1 MKISLNWLN
10 NFLELSL
17 SDKEI
22 SDKLTQLGL
31 ESTFNKLGKSFS
43 GVVLGKI
50 IQCDPHPNA
59 DKLSIC
65 IVDIGDVENHEIV
78 CGAPNV
84 KSNIKVPVAKI
95 GAELNNGS
103 FTISKTKLRGITS
116 NGMICSGKELGYN
129 DNHEGILIL
138 DVDDSLGTP
147 IEEILHFKEDV
158 IFDLDLTPNRGDC
171 LSHLGVARELSIIS
185 KQKISREKHKIE
197 ENSESINDLVSIE
210 IQDKKAC
217 PRYVARLIKGISVGP
232 SPQWLIECLESI
244 GLKSINNIVDLA
256 NYVLMNTGHPMHTFD
271 LQNICENKI
280 SVRFAKK
287 NEKLITLDNVER
299 KLNDCHLL
307 ICDAKKPIALAGIM
321 GGLNTEITNSTKDVL
336 IESAYFDPKIIRK
349 GAKQIDLSTEA
360 SRRFERNTDID
371 SVINSVDELA
381 YLIKK
386 VAGGDI
392 VNGIIDEYP
401 NKRDKTIINFSI
413 AKCNALLGLSLKEKK
428 IKEIFQL
435 LGIEME
441 THGNDFHCTIPS
453 YRNDLERDVDLFE
466 EVARIIGYDKIPSS
480 NIFSA
485 SFSSFVNDEQLLDDK
500 IRMQLKS
507 IGFHEHYSN
516 SLLSEDFTKHFKN
529 GDPVKIK
536 NPLSK
541 EMEFMRNSILPGL
554 LMATVYNEKR
564 QQKNF
569 KLFEIGAVH
578 NLSNKSYTNTK
589 EKFHL
594 GLIWHGQS
602 DLHWR
607 HYENRDIYNC
617 KGEVTQFLNSLGFDK
632 IQFKICDIQGF
643 QKSLKIF
650 HDKIQLGFLGLLDD
664 LLMKKYGVKSN
675 LMICDIS
682 IMELRQIKKHE
693 KFIFKPPSQ
702 YPSINRD
709 IALQV
714 KQNISS
720 EDLFHVIK
728 KEGGNLLMDVCLFDV
743 YQSEDVGDDSK
754 SLAFS
759 LKFQSKKSTLTDI
772 QVDPIINKILDS
784 LSKCHGAIQR

>member
-1 MKISLNWLN
+1 MELN
-10 NFLELSL
+10 L
-17 SDKEI
+17 SDQEI

-31 ESTFNKLGKSFS
+31 ESTFNKSGKSFS

-50 IQCDPHPNA
+50 VKCDPHPNA

-65 IVDIGDVENHEIV
+65 IVDIGDLESHKIV

-103 FTISKTKLRGITS
+103 FIINKTKLRGVTS
-116 NGMICSGKELGYN
+116 NGMICSGKELGY
-129 DNHEGILIL
+129 DDDHKGILVL
-138 DVDDSLGTP
+138 ETDVSLGTP
-147 IEEILHFKEDV
+147 IEQILHFKEDV

-171 LSHLGVARELSIIS
+171 LSHFGVARELSIIS
-185 KQKISREKHKIE
+185 KQKISREKYEIE
-197 ENSESINDLVSIE
+197 ENSENINDLVSIE
-210 IQDKKAC
+210 IKDNKAC
-217 PRYVARLIKGISVGP
+217 PRYVARLIKGVSVGP
-232 SPQWLIECLESI
+232 SPKWLIECLESI

-271 LQNICENKI
+271 LQNICESKI
-280 SVRFAKK
+280 NVRFAKK
-287 NEKLITLDNVER
+287 NEKIITLDNVER
-299 KLNDCHLL
+299 KLNDFHLL
-307 ICDAKKPIALAGIM
+307 ICDSKKPIALAGIM
-321 GGLNTEITNSTKDVL
+321 GGLNSEITNSTKDIL

-349 GAKQIDLSTEA
+349 GAKKLDLSTEA
-360 SRRFERNTDID
+360 SRRFERDTDID
-371 SVINSVDELA
+371 SIIKSVDELA
-381 YLIKK
+381 CLIKK

-401 NKRDKTIINFSI
+401 NKRDKTLIIFSI
-413 AKCNALLGLSLKEKK
+413 EKCNALLGLSLKEKK
-428 IKEIFQL
+428 IKEIFKL
-435 LGIEME
+435 LGIDMDKY
-441 THGNDFHCTIPS
+441 GNDFHCIIPS

-466 EVARIIGYDKIPSS
+466 EVARIIGYDNIPSS

-485 SFSSFVNDEQLLDDK
+485 SFSSFVDDEQLLDNK
-500 IRMQLKS
+500 IRMQLQS

-516 SLLSEDFTKHFKN
+516 SLLSEEFTRHFKN

-554 LMATVYNEKR
+554 IMAAVYNEKR

-594 GLIWHGQS
+594 GLVWHSQAN
-602 DLHWR
+602 LHWR
-607 HYENRDIYNC
+607 NHGNRDIFNC
-617 KGEVTQFLNSLGFDK
+617 KGEITQFLNSLGFDK

-643 QKSLKIF
+643 HMSLKIF
-650 HDKIQLGFLGLLDD
+650 HDKTQLGFLGLLDD
-664 LLMKKYGVKSN
+664 SLMNKYDVKSN

-682 IMELRQIKKHE
+682 IMELRQIKKHK

-714 KQNISS
+714 KQDISS
-720 EDLFHVIK
+720 EDLFYVIK
-728 KEGGNLLMDVCLFDV
+728 KEGGDLLKDVCLFDV

-759 LKFQSKKSTLTDI
+759 LKFQSEKSTLTDV
-772 QVDPIINKILDS
+772 QVDPIINRILES
-784 LSKCHGAIQR
+784 LNKCHGAIQR